1 MVFSMKNYY
10 YYYLPN
16 ESYVNIFRDLLE
28 TVKKMAS
35 FSAKDEVSFEMCRS
49 RYDISKLLLMEVK

>member
-1 MVFSMKNYY
+1 MKNY

-28 TVKKMAS
+28 TVKKMAES
-35 FSAKDEVSFEMCRS
+35 EKDEVSFEMCRS